1 MCMEAVFLLKRQAR
15 LIASRRAPRVLFF
28 VPSPIGKRNPG
39 DSSTRTT
46 IEAQCPDVARAA
58 RHTFGEMTVTIALQ
72 ESEGYGVGMLAMVA
86 CLTAGANVHV
96 Q

>member
-1 MCMEAVFLLKRQAR
+1 MCMETVFLLKRQAH
-15 LIASRRAPRVLFF
+15 LIAARRVSRVW
-28 VPSPIGKRNPG
+28 
-39 DSSTRTT
+39 STRTT
-46 IEAQCPDVARAA
+46 IEAQCPDIARAA